1 MMNTLTVLA
10 LFIICIFLL
19 REFVAYKRIL
29 FLKYLLTPLITAA
42 ILIFPV
48 LSLAYNGFFL
58 YAFLIF
64 LSLLFALIADV
75 LLMLEEYNY
84 LKSGMIFF
92 MLGHI
97 FYVLA
102 FSISASF
109 MWWNLILL
117 GFIAVVNYFYLKLM
131 KNHAGKMFIPVL
143 IYVLIIDTMGYFAIT
158 GLNNGFG
165 LYEISVAAGAV
176 LFWISDFILSIN
188 AFVRPI
194 NKSTVWTWLFY
205 APAQMLFAISTVIK
219 IQG

>member
-1 MMNTLTVLA
+1 MNTLTVLA

-48 LSLAYNGFFL
+48 LSLADNGFFL

-92 MLGHI
+92 
-97 FYVLA
+97 YVRAYLLC
-102 FSISASF
+102 IS
-109 MWWNLILL
+109 L
-117 GFIAVVNYFYLKLM
+117 FYLCKLYVVEF
-131 KNHAGKMFIPVL
+131 NTLG
-143 IYVLIIDTMGYFAIT
+143 IYSSC
-158 GLNNGFG
+158 
-165 LYEISVAAGAV
+165 E
-176 LFWISDFILSIN
+176 LFLS
-188 AFVRPI
+188 
-194 NKSTVWTWLFY
+194 
-205 APAQMLFAISTVIK
+205 
-219 IQG
+219 

>member
-1 MMNTLTVLA
+1 
-10 LFIICIFLL
+10 L

-29 FLKYLLTPLITAA
+29 FFKVFVDATNYSGYIDFPCA
-42 ILIFPV
+42 I
-48 LSLAYNGFFL
+48 SCRNGFFL